1 MKTALFMKIAIRS
14 WGSYRDNLDGFGGLE
29 LRYTVNY
36 AHFLRSEGH
45 EIHFFDDARGCD
57 SSFDFAIDAP
67 NHSCHLVKAKYHTH
81 NWFSPKITT
90 AIKYPE
96 FHNNPCYQ
104 SGQMIITSP
113 YKYGYDNAIKEVV
126 EHNFKHLLF
135 LPLAYPDDLVPKNL
149 VPGFNRNIILW
160 GNKGNFNAEF
170 GPERN
175 LFYVTNGINTLKALV
190 RLNKK
195 ADFKMVF
202 LLDNY
207 IRDTRPEWKDEI
219 ADLISQLKDVER
231 LDQVTWTQYVNF
243 MAQTKINTHV
253 GGLTSGINECL
264 FTQGVPATPEKFI
277 FFQDVAKELN
287 LMPSAEIATVD
298 EIYDAYERLWF
309 DEQHYLYVRDAF
321 QEAFADHRT
330 DGLRKHWKSTK
341 EKLNNDVS

>member
-1 MKTALFMKIAIRS
+1 MSKMKIAVRS

-45 EIHFFDDARGCD
+45 EVHFFDDNHGCD

-67 NHSCHLVKAKYHTH
+67 NHNCNAVKAKFHTH
-81 NWFSPKITT
+81 TWFSPRT
-90 AIKYPE
+90 ANAV
-96 FHNNPCYQ
+96 NNPGIHGGSCYQ
-104 SGQMIITSP
+104 SGQMIIADP
-113 YKYGYDNAIKEVV
+113 YKHGYDNAMKKGVA
-126 EHNFKHLLF
+126 HNFKHILF
-135 LPLAYPDDLVPKNL
+135 LPLAYPDDLIPKNL
-149 VPGFNRNIILW
+149 MPGFERNVILW
-160 GNKGNFNAEF
+160 GNKGNFNPEF

-175 LFYVTNGINTLKALV
+175 MFYVTNGIDTLKALV

-195 ADFKMVF
+195 ADFKMIF

-207 IRDTRPEWKDEI
+207 IRGTRSEWRDEV
-219 ADLISQLKDVER
+219 ADLIRQLKDVER
-231 LDQVTWTQYVNF
+231 LDQITWTRYVNF

-264 FTQGVPATPEKFI
+264 LTQGVPATPEKFI

-287 LMPSAEIATVD
+287 LMPSAEISTVD

-309 DEQHYLYVRDAF
+309 DEQYYLYIRDSF
-321 QEAFADHRT
+321 QDAFADHRT
-330 DGLRKHWKSTK
+330 DGLRKHWQSAM
-341 EKLNNDVS
+341 EEIENGAL

>member
-1 MKTALFMKIAIRS
+1 MRIAVRS
-14 WGSYRDNLDGFGGLE
+14 YGHNRDHLDGFGGLE

-36 AHFLRSEGH
+36 AHFLRAEGH
-45 EIHFFDDARGCD
+45 EVDFFDDRRGCN
-57 SSFDFAIDAP
+57 SSYDLAIDAP
-67 NHSCHLVKAKYHTH
+67 NDNCGLVKAKLHTH
-81 NWFSPKITT
+81 NWFSSHTIVAANHPGMCD
-90 AIKYPE
+90 
-96 FHNNPCYQ
+96 NPCYQ
-104 SGQMIITSP
+104 SGQMIVSDP
-113 YKYGYDNAIKEVV
+113 YRYGYDNAMKGDI
-126 EHNFKHLLF
+126 EHNFKHILF
-135 LPLAYPDDLVPKNL
+135 LPLAYPDDLIPKNL
-149 VPGFNRNIILW
+149 VPGFERKVILW
-160 GNKGNFNAEF
+160 GNKGNFNPEF

-175 LFYVTNGINTLKALV
+175 MHYVTNGINTLKALV

-231 LDQVTWTQYVNF
+231 LDQIPWTQYVNF

-264 FTQGVPATPEKFI
+264 FTQSVPATPEQFI

-287 LMPSAEIATVD
+287 IMPSAEVATAD

-309 DEQHYLYVRDAF
+309 DEQYYLHVRDAF
-321 QEAFADHRT
+321 QDAFVDHRT
-330 DGLRKHWKSTK
+330 GGLRKHWQAAMEELANGT
-341 EKLNNDVS
+341 